1 MGKNVPTGAVEGY
14 AIGLNKGFYVTKRD
28 ARVKPSC
35 TRRGSNRT
43 RLITKLMK
51 TMCGFTAYEKRAM
64 ELYKLDDPKL
74 EKRANKFLKKRLGTW
89 ARAFRKRDELK
100 AIVRN
105 K

>member
-1 MGKNVPTGAVEGY
+1 MGKNVPSGAVEGY

-35 TRRGSNRT
+35 TRKGSNRT
-43 RLITKLMK
+43 RLILKIMK
-51 TMCGFTAYEKRAM
+51 TMCGFTPYEKRAL
-64 ELYKLDDPKL
+64 EFYKLDDPKL

-89 ARAFRKRDELK
+89 NRALRKRDELK